1 MYGLVFG
8 SPPKKEI
15 RPRRAAIRIACSWAT
30 LAAVAVMTTSAPRPS
45 VSSMTRSTTSTSLPL
60 MTSSGWTASADI
72 FSRSALTSMRKTRL
86 APLARAS
93 RMWMQPIGPAPK
105 TTTVSPSPT

>member
-1 MYGLVFG
+1 
-8 SPPKKEI
+8 
-15 RPRRAAIRIACSWAT
+15 
-30 LAAVAVMTTSAPRPS
+30 MTTSAPRPP
-45 VSSMTRSTTSTSLPL
+45 VSSFTRSTTSTSLPL
-60 MTSSGWTASADI
+60 ITSSGWTASADI

-105 TTTVSPSPT
+105 TTTVSPSPTRISSCALIAQANGSATDASSNPMLSGSS